1 VGLDMNI
8 PNGDKTFI
16 STVAS
21 GFTWDQS
28 QFNGSVM
35 IRPIF
40 STTLDPTLG
49 FESTENRSLQTE
61 VRLVPNPASTSFKVD
76 LDGVPY
82 QGVQV
87 VDLSG
92 KEIITISEKQIDV
105 TNWQSGVYLV
115 RVIGTNQ
122 TVKLLKQ

>member
-1 VGLDMNI
+1 
-8 PNGDKTFI
+8 
-16 STVAS
+16 
-21 GFTWDQS
+21 
-28 QFNGSVM
+28 M

-49 FESTENRSLQTE
+49 FESTKNRSLQTE